1 MSEIKISDLTET
13 TSVDEDITY
22 VPIDDGTSTKKI
34 TLKHLEESA
43 TASAQAYAEAAAAS
57 ATSASGYAD
66 AASTSASNAST
77 YASNASDSAVIAES
91 ASSAASGYSDTAS
104 AAASNASSSASSA
117 ASSATSAA
125 QQVSSAQNYA
135 KLSESW
141 TQGNTGTRAGEDTN
155 NAKYWAQQ
163 AAAMHD
169 GVASF
174 NGRQGIVN
182 PADGDYSASMISR
195 GSSTVDN
202 DLTSLENGMSTA
214 EGMIAPVENA
224 ATMTQGYAIGEEFI
238 RENVKYK
245 AKAAITSGASWSSL
259 VLGTDYELA
268 TDVSSQMQTLTSD
281 LSDLSDKTYK
291 TDDAAETTMEDD
303 DYIPF
308 YDSSAQTTKKISK
321 ENAKFGGGGSVITI
335 TTTEDDLIGKTVT
348 VTDGT
353 NTFSGVFG
361 SDYTAIIENVTAT
374 GTLTISSTGTSETAS
389 TTLEVTYFGKYSA
402 SLAFYTLFGFH
413 VDSTVSDPEDAVSY
427 QVQYNNKNVD
437 NYNYSAGAMDFTN
450 DVWSYG
456 SWSEDD
462 FFMPKPCLVSQDYT
476 DIIYLNPDNYTVD
489 VDGNDVSAKL
499 TGSTDGYNAMVEW
512 GKNGKQIWYKLVP
525 DSDAT
530 SYTVYICDKQL
541 DSDFVAWSF
550 YDANNVLGDHFYTS
564 IYNGA
569 VVSNVMRSL
578 SGKTPN
584 NTTAGATQI
593 TYAKANNQN
602 SESYA
607 WYIDT
612 FADRVLINLLLILV
626 TKSLNSDVIGY
637 GNYTGGSSASN
648 LLTTGTGNTKG
659 MFYGKRSNAVVKV
672 FGMENWFANCW
683 RRMAGLVL
691 NSGSLLYKMTY
702 GTADG
707 SSAAGYIESD
717 SAPSNYLTGNTI
729 STSLSSSYIMKQTA
743 KTDGSLLPSTFG
755 GANGT
760 YYSDACWSG
769 TGVKYALVGGSCHN
783 SSACGAFALA
793 LNNAL
798 SNSYWYCGC
807 ALSLKPLAQ

>member
-1 MSEIKISDLTET
+1 MAQIKISDLTEV
-13 TSVDEDITY
+13 TSVDESTCY
-22 VPIDDGTSTKKI
+22 VPVDDNSSTVKI
-34 TLKHLEESA
+34 SLENLEASA
-43 TASAQAYAEAAAAS
+43 TASARAYAEAAAAS
-57 ATSASGYAD
+57 ASDASGYAD
-66 AASTSASNAST
+66 AASNSANSASTYADNASDSATEAATSAGNAST
-77 YASNASDSAVIAES
+77 YADNASASATS
-91 ASSAASGYSDTAS
+91 ASGY
-104 AAASNASSSASSA
+104 ASNAASSASSV
-117 ASSATSAA
+117 A
-125 QQVSSAQNYA
+125 QQVSTAATSAT
-135 KLSESW
+135 LSQSW
-141 TQGNTGTRAGEDTN
+141 AVGGTGTRSGEDTN
-155 NAKYWAQQ
+155 NAKYWSTVAQ
-163 AAAMHD
+163 AIAGG
-169 GVASF
+169 GVYTF
-174 NGRQGIVN
+174 NGRSGAVI
-182 PADGDYSASMISR
+182 PTSGDYSADMVTYDGTDS
-195 GSSTVDN
+195 G
-202 DLTSLENGMSTA
+202 L
-214 EGMIAPVENA
+214 A
-224 ATMTQGYAIGEEFI
+224 ATKVQGAIDEVVTDLSGKQDTLTFDETPTEDSA
-238 RENVKYK
+238 NPV
-245 AKAAITSGASWSSL
+245 TSG
-259 VLGTDYELA
+259 GTKEYVDTTAYQYTDEEDTEL
-268 TDVSSQMQTLTSD
+268 
-281 LSDLSDKTYK
+281 
-291 TDDAAETTMEDD
+291 DDA

-308 YDSSAQTTKKISK
+308 YDSSAGEMKKISK
-321 ENAKFGGGGSVITI
+321 ENAKFGGGGSIITI
-335 TTTEDDLIGKTVT
+335 TTSENDLIGKTVT

-361 SDYTAIIENVTAT
+361 SDYTAVIENVTAT

-437 NYNYSAGAMDFTN
+437 NYDYSAGAMNFTN

-607 WYIDT
+607 WYIDVY
-612 FADRVLINLLLILV
+612 ADRVLINFLLILV
-626 TKSLNSDVIGY
+626 TKSLNSDLVGY

-648 LLTTGTGNTKG
+648 HLTTGTGNTKG
-659 MFYGKRSNAVVKV
+659 MFYGKQSNAVVKV

-717 SAPSNYLTGNTI
+717 SAPSNYLTGNSIATN
-729 STSLSSSYIMKQTA
+729 LSSSYIMKETA
-743 KTDGSLLPSTFG
+743 KTDGSLLPSTFA

-769 TGVKYALVGGSCHN
+769 TGVKYALVGGGCAYG
-783 SSACGAFALA
+783 SACGAFALI
-793 LNNAL
+793 LGNAL
-798 SNSYWYCGC
+798 SDSAWTYGC